1 MSVSAQENEEL
12 LITLFSPGTIFIFDE
27 IEYESKICAKPR
39 AQGGGGEPIADMY
52 LEAKSTKDNVDNLV
66 LKISLKKIGW
76 EFIKN
81 HMQRSDFEDVFFT
94 ESDTMIQN
102 YLNQAREL
110 VREMPVI
117 DLGGGTNK
125 IIKKMGDGAI
135 TLGWEM
141 MITNRNRGL
150 AFGILERQFV
160 REAILGEHIEDRR
173 LHAVVNG
180 NIIHNSGIP
189 THVLEMNLDE
199 NTTREN
205 VFQTMIT
212 SEEFVRLHQE
222 DLRVILK
229 ANNYRSLSSKTSSGR
244 CDNQRYL
251 FIQNKWSVDNSCL
264 KRELVV
270 GVERAF
276 ESNVESRLSLENAL
290 EQLGIDIRNVNLQN
304 IPLCDSVPENH
315 Q

>member
-1 MSVSAQENEEL
+1 
-12 LITLFSPGTIFIFDE
+12 
-27 IEYESKICAKPR
+27 
-39 AQGGGGEPIADMY
+39 
-52 LEAKSTKDNVDNLV
+52 
-66 LKISLKKIGW
+66 
-76 EFIKN
+76 
-81 HMQRSDFEDVFFT
+81 
-94 ESDTMIQN
+94 
-102 YLNQAREL
+102 
-110 VREMPVI
+110 
-117 DLGGGTNK
+117 
-125 IIKKMGDGAI
+125 
-135 TLGWEM
+135 
-141 MITNRNRGL
+141 
-150 AFGILERQFV
+150 
-160 REAILGEHIEDRR
+160 
-173 LHAVVNG
+173 
-180 NIIHNSGIP
+180 
-189 THVLEMNLDE
+189 
-199 NTTREN
+199 
-205 VFQTMIT
+205 MIT